1 MKWHSHFYHP
11 ISYSVNLHPMNQPV
25 IEIDQLSKSYQ
36 PGIPV
41 LNNISLTVPKGE
53 FITIIG
59 PSGCGKTTLLRLINA
74 MTGYDTGRIK
84 VMGKD
89 LVEWNKID
97 LRRRIGYVIQQGGLF
112 PHLTVRQNM
121 EFVLKL
127 SRTDQNIINK
137 RISSLAGMM
146 GFENTQLDAYPENL
160 SGGQQ
165 QRVGVARAL
174 SANPEIVL
182 MDEPFGALDNI
193 TRRNLQQEL
202 KAMHQESGLT
212 FVFVTHDINEAFLL
226 GTRIAIMNKGV
237 LEQYDTPEHIR
248 KNPANEWVK
257 NFIMV

>member
-1 MKWHSHFYHP
+1 
-11 ISYSVNLHPMNQPV
+11 MNRAI
-25 IEIDQLSKSYQ
+25 IEIEHLSKSYQ
-36 PGIPV
+36 QNNPV
-41 LNNISLTVPKGE
+41 LNNISLTLPQGE
-53 FITIIG
+53 FVTIIG

-74 MTGYDTGRIK
+74 MTGYDTGTIK

-89 LVEWNKID
+89 LVEWNKIE

-127 SRTDQNIINK
+127 SKTDQNIIDE
-137 RISSLAGMM
+137 RISTLTEMM
-146 GFENTQLDAYPENL
+146 GFDIAQLDAYPENL

-174 SANPEIVL
+174 SASPEIVL

-193 TRRNLQQEL
+193 TRRNLQHEL
-202 KAMHQESGLT
+202 KTMHQESGLT

-226 GTRIAIMNKGV
+226 GTRVVIMNLGII
-237 LEQYDTPEHIR
+237 EQCDTPENIR

-257 NFIMV
+257 NFIRV